1 MSNPTS
7 GEPNSDERAPAIS
20 RAKRWR
26 RRAFFLGIL
35 LLISIGLNLVFWG
48 RSNRYYAGSEP
59 PSERFF
65 NGERHADAKIARIE
79 VAGTIMPPFTER
91 ILKSLERAEDDPEV
105 RGVLLIVDSP
115 GGLVADSHQIYH
127 RLTRLREKKPVA
139 VSMRRMA
146 ASGGLYVAMGAGPQG
161 MIFAEPTTWTGS
173 IGVIIPRYEISE
185 LAEKVGVEPGSL
197 KTGELK
203 DSLNPIRPLSEQEI
217 KVWNEILAES
227 LDQFIDVIDQN
238 RDTLNNAEV
247 RELATGQV
255 YTAKQALAVG
265 LVDQIGFEEDALAT
279 LLRQL
284 QIKQARVIEYEF
296 PAGLLDLLMP
306 TAAAVDPQTRLRAAL
321 DQSAPRAMYHSGGGL
336 ISPEWIFHQF
346 P

>member
-1 MSNPTS
+1 
-7 GEPNSDERAPAIS
+7 
-20 RAKRWR
+20 
-26 RRAFFLGIL
+26 
-35 LLISIGLNLVFWG
+35 
-48 RSNRYYAGSEP
+48 
-59 PSERFF
+59 
-65 NGERHADAKIARIE
+65 
-79 VAGTIMPPFTER
+79 MPPFTER

-238 RDTLNNAEV
+238 RDTLDNAEV

-255 YTAKQALAVG
+255 YTAK
-265 LVDQIGFEEDALAT
+265 
-279 LLRQL
+279 
-284 QIKQARVIEYEF
+284 
-296 PAGLLDLLMP
+296 
-306 TAAAVDPQTRLRAAL
+306 
-321 DQSAPRAMYHSGGGL
+321 
-336 ISPEWIFHQF
+336 
-346 P
+346 

>member
-7 GEPNSDERAPAIS
+7 TEPNSGERAPTAS

-26 RRAFFLGIL
+26 RRALFVGIL
-35 LLISIGLNLVFWG
+35 LLISIGLNLIFWG

-185 LAEKVGVEPGSL
+185 LAEKIGVEPGSL
-197 KTGELK
+197 KTGDLK

-227 LDQFIDVIDQN
+227 FDQFIDVIDQN
-238 RDTLNNAEV
+238 RDTLDNSEV

-255 YTAKQALAVG
+255 YTAKQALAAG

-279 LLRQL
+279 LLQQL

-306 TAAAVDPQTRLRAAL
+306 TAVAADPQTRLRAAL
-321 DQSAPRAMYHSGGGL
+321 DQSAPRAMYHCGGGH